1 MLNHLYIK
9 NFALIDE
16 LDIDFHS
23 GFSVITGETGAGKSI
38 VLGALGL
45 LLGRRAES
53 RQVKTGEKRCTIEAH
68 FSANTLSEH
77 LFTDNDIDYDPADTI
92 LRREVTAQGKS
103 RAFINDTPVSL
114 QLLRTISNQLIDIH
128 SQHQNL
134 LIERSDFQL
143 QVLDI
148 ISKNKEQLS
157 DYQSAFKEYNV
168 ILQQL
173 NDLQQSLNRSRA
185 EEDFMRFQLQELV
198 NAQLTEGEQEQLE
211 QEANTL
217 EHAEDIKS
225 ALYEA
230 DSQLSDEAHGA
241 TDNVRRA
248 THALQHIAAVFP
260 QVAEA
265 ANRLETVA
273 IELQDIATDIS
284 SSVESI
290 DFDPHRLDSVNERLD
305 LLNTLQQKY
314 RVENVAQLLQLQT
327 TLTTKLSQI
336 DNSDE
341 AIANLQEKAS
351 QLLGDATVKA
361 AQLTKVR
368 TEAARQ
374 VEQKMLDRLIPLGL
388 PNVRF
393 EVKIATQPLCATG
406 ADSVQFLFS
415 ANRSTVPQ
423 PVADVASGGEIARVM
438 LSLKAL
444 LSGASGLATI
454 IFDEIDTGV
463 SGKIAQKMA
472 QIMADMAC
480 NGQQVISI
488 THLPQIA
495 AAGQHHYKVEKTETP
510 NGTESHMRELAQE
523 ERTNEIAQML
533 SGADITDA
541 ARQNAYELLKTAATS
556 QNA

>member
-1 MLNHLYIK
+1 MLSHLYIK

-16 LDIDFHS
+16 LDIDFHT

-53 RQVKTGEKRCTIEAH
+53 KQVKTGEKRCTIEAH
-68 FSANTLSEH
+68 FSANTLPES
-77 LFTDNDIDYDPADTI
+77 LFTSNDIDYDPDDTI

-103 RAFINDTPVSL
+103 RAFINDSPVSL
-114 QLLRTISNQLIDIH
+114 QLLRTIGNQLIDIH

-148 ISKNKEQLS
+148 ISKDAAQLS
-157 DYQSAFKEYNV
+157 DYQSAYKEYHAAGQE
-168 ILQQL
+168 LSE
-173 NDLQQSLNRSRA
+173 LQQSLNRSRT
-185 EEDFMRFQLQELV
+185 EEDFMRFQLQELT
-198 NAQLTEGEQEQLE
+198 NAKLVDGELEQLE

-230 DSQLSDEAHGA
+230 DTQLNAENRGA
-241 TDNVRRA
+241 TDSVRRA
-248 THALQHIAAVFP
+248 TQSLQHIATVYP

-265 ANRLETVA
+265 ANRLESVS
-273 IELQDIATDIS
+273 IELQDIAADIS
-284 SSVESI
+284 ASVESV
-290 DFDPHRLDSVNERLD
+290 DFDPQRLDSVNERLD
-305 LLNTLQQKY
+305 LINTLLQKY
-314 RVENVAQLLQLQT
+314 RAESIAELLQLQT
-327 TLTTKLSQI
+327 TITQKLNQI

-341 AIANLQEKAS
+341 AITELQQRME
-351 QLLGDATVKA
+351 QLLSIATDKA
-361 AQLTKVR
+361 ARLTQTR
-368 TEAARQ
+368 IEAAHTVERQ
-374 VEQKMLDRLIPLGL
+374 MLDRLVPLGL

-393 EVKIATQPLCATG
+393 EVKVTPQPLSLTG

-415 ANRSTVPQ
+415 ANTSTPLQ

-444 LSGASGLATI
+444 LSGASGLSTI

-472 QIMADMAC
+472 QIMADMADR
-480 NGQQVISI
+480 GQQVISI

-495 AAGQHHYKVEKTETP
+495 AAGQHHYKVEKSETV
-510 NGTESHMRELAQE
+510 NGTESHMRELSSEQ
-523 ERTNEIAQML
+523 RIDEIAQML
-533 SGADITDA
+533 SGADISDA
-541 ARQNAYELLKTAATS
+541 ARQNACELLQTAATR
-556 QNA
+556 